1 MATPDQVFGRRG
13 LEALR
18 FTHRHL
24 NGHRRAGIEAGS
36 ARPTLTIERTG
47 AVAIKAAG
55 GRAATLSER
64 RTTLGTARAERGT
77 SLLGAGAEGA
87 AAITATCIRAP
98 ALARSPLETAFRA
111 RAGGTG
117 PSGTGAAGTIRAEAV
132 GTPIAGAI
140 GTGPVAGTA
149 ETTPFG
155 TGAIGTRTIEAG
167 AFRAALTALGT
178 LGTPLTLRTIGSP
191 LATGLERP
199 GRAERT
205 TAAGTGAL
213 ALVPSTIKTG
223 AHGRQADGL
232 WVGVLESIQQLGET
246 AGVAQKEPAHH
257 CLKSRGPAID
267 PRFTAAGAPAGPV
280 TPLPYLL

>member
-1 MATPDQVFGRRG
+1 MHQ
-13 LEALR
+13 
-18 FTHRHL
+18 
-24 NGHRRAGIEAGS
+24 
-36 ARPTLTIERTG
+36 
-47 AVAIKAAG
+47 
-55 GRAATLSER
+55 
-64 RTTLGTARAERGT
+64 
-77 SLLGAGAEGA
+77 
-87 AAITATCIRAP
+87 
-98 ALARSPLETAFRA
+98 
-111 RAGGTG
+111 
-117 PSGTGAAGTIRAEAV
+117 GAAGTIRAEAV

-149 ETTPFG
+149 ETPPFG
-155 TGAIGTRTIEAG
+155 TGAIGTRTIEAR

-178 LGTPLTLRTIGSP
+178 LGTPLALRTIGSP